1 MSLTQVVA
9 LPAVLLASAS
19 PRRAELLAQINVEFE
34 QFPVNVPEE
43 RDPIEMP
50 EEYVR
55 RLALAKAKAG
65 RALHAQDRRPV
76 IGADTIV
83 VYDDM
88 VFEKPRDQIHASAML
103 RRLSGVTH
111 QVLTAVAVATANN
124 EDVAISRTDV
134 TFRPIND
141 AEINA
146 YWESGEP
153 QDKAGGYA
161 IQGQAALF
169 VNKINGSYSGVM
181 GLPLF
186 ETAELLQSLV
196 GGDD

>member
-1 MSLTQVVA
+1 L
-9 LPAVLLASAS
+9 
-19 PRRAELLAQINVEFE
+19 RQIDVEFE
-34 QFPVNVPEE
+34 QFAVDVPEE

-50 EEYVR
+50 GEYVQ

-65 RALHAQDRRPV
+65 RARYRDDARPV
-76 IGADTIV
+76 IGADTTV

-88 VFEKPRDQIHASAML
+88 VFGKPRDQIHASAIL

-111 QVLTAVAVATANN
+111 QVISAVAVA
-124 EDVAISRTDV
+124 VADQTKVVLSSTDV
-134 TFRPIND
+134 TFR
-141 AEINA
+141 EISDDEIVA

-161 IQGQAALF
+161 IQGLAAQF
-169 VNKINGSYSGVM
+169 VSNINGSYSGVM

-186 ETAELLQSLV
+186 ETAELLRELGV
-196 GGDD
+196 AE

>member
-1 MSLTQVVA
+1 MPLTQVKA

-34 QFPVNVPEE
+34 QFSVNVPEQH
-43 RDPIEMP
+43 DPIEMP

-55 RLALAKAKAG
+55 RLALAKANAG
-65 RALHAQDRRPV
+65 RALHAQDSRPV

-83 VYDDM
+83 VYDDR

-111 QVLTAVAVATANN
+111 QVLTAVAVATVTA
-124 EDVAISRTDV
+124 EQVTVSRTDV
-134 TFRPIND
+134 TFRPISD

-146 YWESGEP
+146 YWDSGEP
-153 QDKAGGYA
+153 DDKAGGYA

-169 VNKINGSYSGVM
+169 VSNINGSYSGVM

-196 GGDD
+196 GGND